1 MNGREKYPSD
11 SPKLAEVR
19 SQIDEGFD
27 RLDKRQDEQDAWISK
42 LEGQMNTARHGRLSS
57 GDNALNG
64 LPADEPI
71 RKQVEVA
78 EKMGYTDPVRTVGMG
93 YWWQCQLLA
102 KLSARN
108 PTSTPP
114 SEYLRRAD
122 KWEESM
128 GFDPQE
134 KFRLDAISKG
144 AVGEGAGGG
153 ASIIALPVEAEL
165 RRLIRDANVFN
176 KYAQHII
183 MTSVTHQLPVENS
196 AVTAYLVPEVTV
208 ITDSMPS
215 TSYAAV
221 ALTAKKYGGL
231 ATISNEVVT
240 DNIIGIYNVVFR
252 QIAESMGQLE
262 DQSIF
267 NSANGVTGLSS
278 VSGRFTT
285 NVSGFAAAGNNQ
297 GSVPIWFDVV
307 TAAFKALQNSTR
319 ANGRWFMHPGVYKNI
334 LSNVDTTGQPV
345 VAFSNSAQTPVSGQI
360 PFSICGFP
368 VELSS
373 VISTQDSV
381 YTTSSSVY
389 FLDPS
394 RVVYGDLLGLRF
406 DLDQYG
412 LFSSD
417 QSRIRVLQRL
427 GIAVPVGTYV
437 SQLQGAKAI

>member
-1 MNGREKYPSD
+1 MDPREEAEKLGRQFR
-11 SPKLAEVR
+11 AE
-19 SQIDEGFD
+19 IDGQFKETHGY
-27 RLDKRQDEQDAWISK
+27 ISE
-42 LEGQMNTARHGRLSS
+42 LEAKINTARFGRLSP
-57 GDNALNG
+57 GDNALSG
-64 LPADEPI
+64 LPADEPV
-71 RKQVEVA
+71 RKQCEVA
-78 EKMGYTDPVRTVGMG
+78 RQMGYADPVKTVGLG

-102 KLSARN
+102 KLAARN

-114 SEYLRRAD
+114 SEYLQRAD

-128 GFDPQE
+128 GFDPRE

-153 ASIIALPVEAEL
+153 ASIIALPVEVEL

-176 KYAQHII
+176 RLATHII

-196 AVTAYLVPEVTV
+196 AVTAYLVPEATV
-208 ITDSMPS
+208 ITDSMPT

-231 ATISNEVVT
+231 ATISNEVVQ
-240 DNIIGIYNVVFR
+240 DNIIGIYDVVFR

-278 VSGRFTT
+278 VTGRFTT

-297 GSVPIWFDVV
+297 GSVPIWFDMV
-307 TAAFKALQNSTR
+307 TAMFKGLQRSSR

-334 LSNVDTTGQPV
+334 LANVDTAGQPII
-345 VAFSNSAQTPVSGQI
+345 AFSNNAMTPTDGRV
-360 PFSICGFP
+360 PFSITGFP

-381 YTTSSSVY
+381 YTTSSSIY

-394 RVVYGDLLGLRF
+394 RVVYGDLLSMRF
-406 DLDQYG
+406 DLDQFG

-437 SQLQGAKAI
+437 SHLQGAKAV